1 MASYERRMIRVI
13 EHIHADPAGDL
24 SLDRLAEVAAMSRFH
39 WHRVFH
45 GMTGETCAQAVRR
58 VRLHRAACWLVQTD
72 WPVTQVAAR
81 AGYPDR
87 HAFQRAFKAAYGRTP
102 GVFRSE
108 GALVPPLNTP
118 LRKETEPMYD
128 IELQDRPAMRLAA
141 LPHTGPYAEVGS
153 AFEKIMALAGG
164 RGLWPTAR
172 GMVGLYYDD
181 PNAVAAGDLRSHAA
195 LVEQLG
201 EDHEHS
207 RHARNQLQKYENL
220 ARD

>member
-87 HAFQRAFKAAYGRTP
+87 HAFQRAFKAAYGAKAVADFVSVGGYDGMAAIFHIIKSAKGGKITAD
-102 GVFRSE
+102 
-108 GALVPPLNTP
+108 GAIKA
-118 LRKETEPMYD
+118 LRGWTNKNSPRGPIMIDAKTRD
-128 IELQDRPAMRLAA
+128 IVQNI
-141 LPHTGPYAEVGS
+141 YIAEVYNDNGVLRHRTLKT
-153 AFEKIMALAGG
+153 F
-164 RGLWPTAR
+164 
-172 GMVGLYYDD
+172 
-181 PNAVAAGDLRSHAA
+181 NAVKDKCKEFGVGRC
-195 LVEQLG
+195 
-201 EDHEHS
+201 
-207 RHARNQLQKYENL
+207 K
-220 ARD
+220 